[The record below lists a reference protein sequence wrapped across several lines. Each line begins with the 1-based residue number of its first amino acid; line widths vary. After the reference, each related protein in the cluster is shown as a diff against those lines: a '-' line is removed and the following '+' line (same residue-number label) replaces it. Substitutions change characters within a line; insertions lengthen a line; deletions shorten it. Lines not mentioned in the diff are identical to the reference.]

1 MKRLIPLIL
10 FLFLGSSL
18 LAQGG
23 NFNITVRN
31 LVQTANNKLE
41 FDVFLINTNA
51 GTPFELASCQL
62 GFILNAGIFS
72 GGTLAAAIDN
82 STSGLVPSQQFTATP
97 IVSTGLTGYPGKA
110 IIKLAGKTPAG
121 AGSGTIISSSG
132 YGTILTHFIL
142 TANMDFVGNTT
153 PDISFTPS
161 TAVNPSYPT
170 RVNQYVGTINT
181 PLEVTPGVNAIVYG
195 NPVLNSTVGIEE
207 AAAAGLLRIFPNP
220 ALEKVTVEIGGF
232 QEELNYEMITSSGAS
247 LMKGSFT
254 GRTTLD
260 ISSLPRGYYII
271 KVGDGRSSVMRE
283 LVKK

>member
-31 LVQTANNKLE
+31 LVQTADNKLE

-82 STSGLVPSQQFTATP
+82 STSGLVSSQQFTATP
-97 IVSTGLTGYPGKA
+97 GVFTDLAGYPGKA
-110 IIKLAGKTPAG
+110 IIKLAGRTPPSAG
-121 AGSGTIISSSG
+121 NGTIISTSG
-132 YGTILTHFIL
+132 SGTLVTHFTL
-142 TANMDFVGNTT
+142 TATVDFASNTT
-153 PDISFTPS
+153 ADISFTPS

-232 QEELNYEMITSSGAS
+232 KEELSYEMLSSSGVS

-254 GRTTLD
+254 ERTTLD
-260 ISSLPRGYYII
+260 ISELPRGYYLI